1 MECHK
6 KSIKQL
12 NFFYVRIRQI
22 ARQAEGDKSDLHC
35 DPWRTVDRG
44 QTGPRNHSLC
54 TPAR

>member
-12 NFFYVRIRQI
+12 NIFHVRIRQI

-35 DPWRTVDRG
+35 DPWRTADRG
-44 QTGPRNHSLC
+44 QTGPRNHSPC